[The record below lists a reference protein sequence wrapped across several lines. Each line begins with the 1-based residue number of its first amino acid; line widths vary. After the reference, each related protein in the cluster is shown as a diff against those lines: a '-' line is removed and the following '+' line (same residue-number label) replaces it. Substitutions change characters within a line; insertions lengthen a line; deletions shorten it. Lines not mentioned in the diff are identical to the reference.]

1 MKENGIRDD
10 RSKMSSFVHESTHDI
25 RKNMCREEEKER
37 IKLEDF
43 IDGDSKGGRGRERE
57 CVHLLWEMAQE
68 IGLEEVV
75 ELVVVVMVVGR
86 EEVEVMLELE
96 QLRLDAA
103 KEEAVLKA
111 EHQLLVSLPHS
122 LC

>member
-1 MKENGIRDD
+1 MKENGIRYD

-43 IDGDSKGGRGRERE
+43 IDGDSKRGRGRERE

-111 EHQLLVSLPHS
+111 EHQLLVSLPHR